1 MEVVKLNR
9 RFTAFKHGFTHAIRF
24 TEWNEQVIN
33 VERVLRN
40 RYGWDWGW
48 EKEWK
53 GFRGAP
59 RSTSYDR
66 PYYYALRNEAM
77 VSQILLSI

>member
-24 TEWNEQVIN
+24 DNWNEDAN
-33 VERVLRN
+33 KVEQALRK

-53 GFRGAP
+53 GFRGAA
-59 RSTSYDR
+59 RTTSYDR
-66 PYYYALRNEAM
+66 PQYYALRNEAM